1 MVRRNKTTE
10 KRLRH
15 NCPTCQASY
24 TLLETHLTKK
34 DLANC
39 PTNCQKTWQAIIHKY
54 CQEKVLGA
62 ELEQE
67 QERDENLKQTIRE
80 INKDHGSN

>member
-15 NCPTCQASY
+15 NCPSCQSTY

-34 DLANC
+34 DNQTC
-39 PTNCQKTWQAIIHKY
+39 PTNCQKTWQTIIHKY

-62 ELEQE
+62 ELEE
-67 QERDENLKQTIRE
+67 
-80 INKDHGSN
+80 NKDHGSN